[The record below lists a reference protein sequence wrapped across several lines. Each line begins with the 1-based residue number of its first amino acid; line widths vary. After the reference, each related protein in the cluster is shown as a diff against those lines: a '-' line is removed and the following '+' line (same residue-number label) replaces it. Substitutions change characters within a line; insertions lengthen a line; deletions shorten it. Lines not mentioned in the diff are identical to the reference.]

1 MAGRPKLSA
10 AWARLNDYGEE
21 RVFDDLM
28 TGLAVA
34 DLAQILEIASQTFY
48 LWLRQEDRRLA
59 VYREMRKALADGLVE
74 ESLTLIDGATNSSVS
89 VIRERVK
96 VRQWLA
102 ERWNRADY
110 GVQQGG
116 TVVNVGIAAGE
127 LHLTAMK
134 EVPQLPSKPQ
144 PLLEVGTDEG
154 EVEVVA

>member
-1 MAGRPKLSA
+1 MAGRPKLA
-10 AWARLNDYGEE
+10 AVYVKLDEYGEE
-21 RVFDDLM
+21 RLFSDLM
-28 TGLAVA
+28 TGLTLR
-34 DLAQILEIASQTFY
+34 DLCAALEISPQTFH
-48 LWLRQEDRRLA
+48 LWLRRDDKRHA
-59 VYREMRKALADGLVE
+59 IYREMRKALADGLAE
-74 ESLTLIDGATNSSVS
+74 ESLELIDGATNSSIS
-89 VIRERVK
+89 VVRERVK